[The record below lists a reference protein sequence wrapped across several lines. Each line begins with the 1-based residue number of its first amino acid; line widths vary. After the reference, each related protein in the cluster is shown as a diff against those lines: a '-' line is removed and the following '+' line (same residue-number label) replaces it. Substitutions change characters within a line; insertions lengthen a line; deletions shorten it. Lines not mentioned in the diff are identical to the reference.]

1 MVNEIVSER
10 ERERERDQ
18 FREFGTP
25 GRGTAVF
32 EIAPMC
38 ERERKNP
45 FVSKRSAASPRT
57 FHLHGADKGPMH
69 LG

>member
-1 MVNEIVSER
+1 MR
-10 ERERERDQ
+10 EEGKRKRRMRERDQ
-18 FREFGTP
+18 IREFGTP

-38 ERERKNP
+38 ERRRKNP
-45 FVSKRSAASPRT
+45 FVSTRFAAPPLT

-69 LG
+69 HG